1 MAYRTIEHLVE
12 RIHATYYM
20 YFTEDKLDVRG
31 MGHNKPLYI
40 IVRYKDYTIKK
51 VLVNNGSTLNVLP
64 KHILDEMV
72 VGSMHMLPSTMTV
85 RTYNGSWVIEIEFFI
100 GLQMFL
106 ITF

>member
-1 MAYRTIEHLVE
+1 
-12 RIHATYYM
+12 
-20 YFTEDKLDVRG
+20 
-31 MGHNKPLYI
+31 
-40 IVRYKDYTIKK
+40 VRYKDYTIKK